1 MAAELSVFLRRIL
14 EGVKFFLH
22 FKLNEMRQQKHVRFD
37 WAIKRLLK
45 QRTNFVILEGF
56 LSELIGEDIKILEI
70 IDAEGL
76 QENQEDKY
84 NRVDVLV
91 KDSKDELIIIEVQNS
106 YAIDYFLRILYGI
119 SKAITEFIN
128 KGSAYGKIKKVISVN
143 IVYFELGHG
152 SDYVYHGTTKYHGI
166 HDNKVLNLTA
176 AQKRYFKKKQ
186 VQDIYP
192 EIYLIKVNTFDDV
205 AKSTLDEWI
214 YFLKNSEIKEEFSA
228 KGIKEADETLKVAN
242 MSDEERREY
251 NRFVEVLSDR
261 ASIAETINFEAEL
274 KAKKL
279 VAKANQ
285 EKEEAINKTID
296 KAIEAMITNTDL
308 TDEII
313 AKTFSVKVERVR
325 EIRERMK

>member
-1 MAAELSVFLRRIL
+1 
-14 EGVKFFLH
+14 
-22 FKLNEMRQQKHVRFD
+22 MRQQKHVRFD

-56 LSELIGEDIKILEI
+56 LSELIGEDIKIVEI

-119 SKAITEFIN
+119 SKAITEFLT
-128 KGSAYGKIKKVISVN
+128 KGSAYGEIKKVISVN
-143 IVYFELGHG
+143 IVYFELGQG
-152 SDYVYHGTTKYHGI
+152 NDYVYHGTTNYRGI
-166 HDNKVLNLTA
+166 HDNKLLDLTA
-176 AQKRYFKKKQ
+176 AQKKFFKKKK

-192 EIYLIKVNTFDDV
+192 EIYLIKVNTFDDA
-205 AKSTLDEWI
+205 AKNTLDEWI

-242 MSDEERREY
+242 MSDAERREY
-251 NRFVEVLSDR
+251 NRFAEVLSDR
-261 ASIAETINFEAEL
+261 ASLANTIEFEL
-274 KAKKL
+274 KLKAEKIAAKAVAMANQE

-285 EKEEAINKTID
+285 EKMEAIN
-296 KAIEAMITNTDL
+296 KAIEAMITNTGL

-313 AKTFSVKVERVR
+313 AGTFSVKIERVR
-325 EIRERMK
+325 DIREKIK

>member
-1 MAAELSVFLRRIL
+1 MKE
-14 EGVKFFLH
+14 
-22 FKLNEMRQQKHVRFD
+22 QKHVRFD

-56 LSELIGEDIKILEI
+56 LSELTGEDIKIIEI

-91 KDSKDELIIIEVQNS
+91 KNSKDELIIIEVQNS

-119 SKAITEFIN
+119 SKAITEFLN
-128 KGSAYGKIKKVISVN
+128 KGSAYGEIKKVISVN
-143 IVYFELGHG
+143 IVYFELGQG
-152 SDYVYHGTTKYHGI
+152 SDYIYRGTTTYRGI
-166 HDNKVLNLTA
+166 HDDKLLHLTA

-192 EIYLIKVNTFDDV
+192 EIYLIKVNTFDDI
-205 AKSTLDEWI
+205 AKNTLDEWI
-214 YFLKNSEIKEEFSA
+214 YFLKNSEIKKEFSA

-242 MSDEERREY
+242 MSEEERKEY

-261 ASIAETINFEAEL
+261 ASIAETIEFEAEL
-274 KAKKL
+274 RAKKL
-279 VAKANQ
+279 VEKAEKEKEKANK
-285 EKEEAINKTID
+285 EKEETID
-296 KAIEAMITNTDL
+296 KAIEAMVLNTNL
-308 TDEII
+308 SDENI
-313 AKTFSVKVERVR
+313 ATTFGVKTERVR
-325 EIRERMK
+325 AIRGRMK